1 LQHLYNDIHKNGDY
15 ILEYA
20 NIIVF
25 V

>member
-20 NIIVF
+20 NISVH
-25 V
+25 